1 MPKWGVMRKK
11 GLTKGEV
18 CGNIDKL
25 SQNNMNCRARAG
37 HLRKSLESVK
47 NILTKRGRDD
57 IIERLRRRAC
67 PKGAEI
73 RKKRLKRKT
82 SEGTGA

>member
-1 MPKWGVMRKK
+1 MRKK

-47 NILTKRGRDD
+47 NILTKRERDD

-67 PKGAEI
+67 PKGVGI